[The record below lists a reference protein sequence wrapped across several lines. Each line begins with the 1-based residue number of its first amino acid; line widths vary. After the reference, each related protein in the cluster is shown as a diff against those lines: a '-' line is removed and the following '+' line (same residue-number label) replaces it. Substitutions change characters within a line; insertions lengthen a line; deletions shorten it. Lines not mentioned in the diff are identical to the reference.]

1 MFTAYSWGRSVDSRR
16 VHPRT
21 RMKYLTNGLTKGGRL
36 FGLLF
41 VERKVVQYV
50 VFPHIGGEDDD
61 RFGQVLTNVLK

>member
-1 MFTAYSWGRSVDSRR
+1 
-16 VHPRT
+16 
-21 RMKYLTNGLTKGGRL
+21 MKYLTNGLTKGGRL

-61 RFGQVLTNVLK
+61 QFGQVLTNFLK